1 MQAVEGEDSQAQAR
15 TLLAWARSERPAIT
29 HLEAL
34 SQALAAPA
42 QREAIAALQR
52 QRYAAGHAA
61 AAGPVLRQAF
71 ASGLEWLDESGPGRD
86 DDPLPPLYPFKLR

>member
-1 MQAVEGEDSQAQAR
+1 MQAAGGEDSQAQAR
-15 TLLAWARSERPAIT
+15 TLLAWARSERPAIA

-34 SQALAAPA
+34 SQALAAIA

-52 QRYAAGHAA
+52 QRYAADPAS
-61 AAGPVLRQAF
+61 AAGPALRQAF
-71 ASGLEWLDESGPGRD
+71 ESGFEWLDPPGPGRD